1 MKFEKR
7 IKKALVNDADMFMR
21 ARKQEILCKDFLD
34 SVSSQQPMN
43 TKRKLVPVKRVF
55 VAAMVAVLLICSAI
69 FVPLSLR
76 DGGFPITDQGSTD
89 DGGFPITDQ
98 GSTDSGSRP
107 NLPVI
112 NDPVFEPSQ
121 WVGEA
126 DTPYAIINIG
136 EISSD
141 TIRLSQ
147 NGVLQNYVKVEGEVI
162 ASYNT
167 EKFDINNS
175 SLSGADVTESKVVAF
190 NNIREFYITEQSIE
204 LIEGLDA
211 IFVNVVKMNM
221 DGKFYYGPVTNDQ
234 GIAEF
239 LPVVEGKLQIN
250 ENDYN
255 TRSFLPIQILNDTL
269 DELMDYRDRGG
280 EETEF
285 TKALPSK
292 KIINGVSTDEVD
304 LYFKAWNCAKKIN
317 ATNRRTS
324 EIPT

>member
-55 VAAMVAVLLICSAI
+55 VAAMVAVLFICSAI

-89 DGGFPITDQ
+89 
-98 GSTDSGSRP
+98 SGP
-107 NLPVI
+107 HLNPPVL
-112 NDPVFEPSQ
+112 NNPVFEPSR

-147 NGVLQNYVKVEGEVI
+147 NGVLQNYVKVKGEVI

-250 ENDYN
+250 DNDYN
-255 TRSFLPIQILNDTL
+255 TRSFLSIQILNDTL
-269 DELMDYRDRGG
+269 DELRNYRDRGG

-285 TKALPSK
+285 TKALPSN
-292 KIINGVSTDEVD
+292 KIINGASTDEVD
-304 LYFKAWNCAKKIN
+304 LYFKAWICAKKN
-317 ATNRRTS
+317 YATNRNNS
-324 EIPT
+324 NVPS

>member
-7 IKKALVNDADMFMR
+7 IKKALVNEADMFMR

-43 TKRKLVPVKRVF
+43 TKRELVPVKRVF
-55 VAAMVAVLLICSAI
+55 VAAMVAVLFICLAI

-89 DGGFPITDQ
+89 
-98 GSTDSGSRP
+98 SGP
-107 NLPVI
+107 HLNPPVLNNL
-112 NDPVFEPSQ
+112 VFEPSR

-147 NGVLQNYVKVEGEVI
+147 NGVLQNYVKVKGEVI
-162 ASYNT
+162 ATYNT

-250 ENDYN
+250 DNDYN
-255 TRSFLPIQILNDTL
+255 TRSFLSIQILNDTL
-269 DELMDYRDRGG
+269 DELRNYRDRGG

-285 TKALPSK
+285 TKALPSN
-292 KIINGVSTDEVD
+292 KIINGASTDEVD

-317 ATNRRTS
+317 ATNRNNS
-324 EIPT
+324 NVPS

>member
-34 SVSSQQPMN
+34 SVSSPQPMN
-43 TKRKLVPVKRVF
+43 TKREPVPVKRVF
-55 VAAMVAVLLICSAI
+55 VAAMVAVLFICSAI
-69 FVPLSLR
+69 FVTLSLR
-76 DGGFPITDQGSTD
+76 DGGFPITDQG
-89 DGGFPITDQ
+89 P
-98 GSTDSGSRP
+98 TDSGP
-107 NLPVI
+107 HLNPPVL
-112 NDPVFEPSQ
+112 NNPVFEPSR

-147 NGVLQNYVKVEGEVI
+147 NGVLQNYVKVNGEVI

-167 EKFDINNS
+167 EIFDINNS

-250 ENDYN
+250 DNDYN
-255 TRSFLPIQILNDTL
+255 TRSFLSIQILNYTL
-269 DELMDYRDRGG
+269 DELRNYRDRGG

-285 TKALPSK
+285 TKALPSN
-292 KIINGVSTDEVD
+292 KIINGASTDEVD

-317 ATNRRTS
+317 AINRKNS
-324 EIPT
+324 NVPS

>member
-43 TKRKLVPVKRVF
+43 TKQKLVPVKRVF
-55 VAAMVAVLLICSAI
+55 VAAMVAVLFICSAI

-89 DGGFPITDQ
+89 
-98 GSTDSGSRP
+98 SGP
-107 NLPVI
+107 HLNPPVL
-112 NDPVFEPSQ
+112 NNPVFAPSR

-147 NGVLQNYVKVEGEVI
+147 NGVLQNYVKVKGEVI

-250 ENDYN
+250 DNDYN
-255 TRSFLPIQILNDTL
+255 TRSFLSIQILNDTL
-269 DELMDYRDRGG
+269 DELRSYRDRGG

-285 TKALPSK
+285 TKALPSN
-292 KIINGVSTDEVD
+292 KIINGASTDEVD

-317 ATNRRTS
+317 ATNRNNS
-324 EIPT
+324 NVPS

>member
-43 TKRKLVPVKRVF
+43 TKRKLVPIKRVF

-89 DGGFPITDQ
+89 
-98 GSTDSGSRP
+98 SGSHLNP
-107 NLPVI
+107 PVL
-112 NDPVFEPSQ
+112 NNPVFAPSR

-147 NGVLQNYVKVEGEVI
+147 NGVLQNYVKVKCEVI

-255 TRSFLPIQILNDTL
+255 TRSFLSIQILNDTL
-269 DELMDYRDRGG
+269 DELRNYRDRGG

-285 TKALPSK
+285 TKALPSN
-292 KIINGVSTDEVD
+292 KIINGASTDEVD

-317 ATNRRTS
+317 ATNRKNS
-324 EIPT
+324 NVPS

>member
-7 IKKALVNDADMFMR
+7 IKKTLVNDADKFMR
-21 ARKQEILCKDFLD
+21 ARKQDILSKDFLD
-34 SVSSQQPMN
+34 SVRAQQPLH
-43 TKRKLVPVKRVF
+43 TKREFVPVKRVLAT
-55 VAAMVAVLLICSAI
+55 VMVAVLVICSVI
-69 FVPLSLR
+69 LVPLSLR
-76 DGGFPITDQGSTD
+76 DEGFTT
-89 DGGFPITDQ
+89 TDQ
-98 GSTDSGSRP
+98 GSTDSGSHLNP
-107 NLPVI
+107 PVL
-112 NDPVFEPSQ
+112 NNPVFAPSR

-126 DTPYAIINIG
+126 DTPYAIINIS

-147 NGVLQNYVKVEGEVI
+147 NGVLQNYVKVKGDVI

-167 EKFDINNS
+167 EKFDVNDS
-175 SLSGADVTESKVVAF
+175 PLDGADVTDSKVVAF
-190 NNIREFYITEQSIE
+190 NNIQEFYVTEQSIE
-204 LIEGLDA
+204 FIEDLDV
-211 IFVNVVKMNM
+211 IFINVVKMNM

-239 LPVVEGKLQIN
+239 LPVVEGILRIE

-255 TRSFLPIQILNDTL
+255 TRSFLSIQILNETL
-269 DELMDYRDRGG
+269 DDLREYLDRGG

-285 TKALPSK
+285 TKALPSI

-317 ATNRRTS
+317 ATNRNTS
-324 EIPT
+324 DIPT

>member
-55 VAAMVAVLLICSAI
+55 VAAMVAVLFICSAI

-76 DGGFPITDQGSTD
+76 

-147 NGVLQNYVKVEGEVI
+147 NGVLQNYVKVKCEVI

-255 TRSFLPIQILNDTL
+255 TRSFLSIQILNDTL
-269 DELMDYRDRGG
+269 DELRNYRDRGG

-285 TKALPSK
+285 TKALPSN
-292 KIINGVSTDEVD
+292 KIINGASTDEVD

-317 ATNRRTS
+317 ATNRNNS
-324 EIPT
+324 NVPS

>member
-55 VAAMVAVLLICSAI
+55 VAAMVAVLFICSAI

-76 DGGFPITDQGSTD
+76 

-112 NDPVFEPSQ
+112 NDPVFAPSR

-147 NGVLQNYVKVEGEVI
+147 NGVLQNYVKVKCEVI

-255 TRSFLPIQILNDTL
+255 TRSFLSIQILNDTL
-269 DELMDYRDRGG
+269 DELRNYRDRGG

-285 TKALPSK
+285 TKALPSN
-292 KIINGVSTDEVD
+292 KIINGASTDEVD

-317 ATNRRTS
+317 ATNRNNS
-324 EIPT
+324 NVPS

>member
-7 IKKALVNDADMFMR
+7 IKKTLVNDADMFMR
-21 ARKQEILCKDFLD
+21 ARKQDILSKDFLD
-34 SVSSQQPMN
+34 SVRAQQPLRN
-43 TKRKLVPVKRVF
+43 KREFVPVKRVL
-55 VAAMVAVLLICSAI
+55 AAVMVAVLVICSVI

-76 DGGFPITDQGSTD
+76 DNGFSVI
-89 DGGFPITDQ
+89 DQ

-107 NLPVI
+107 NFPVI

-175 SLSGADVTESKVVAF
+175 SRSGADVTESKVVAF

-211 IFVNVVKMNM
+211 IFVNVVEMNM

-255 TRSFLPIQILNDTL
+255 TRSFLSIQILNDTL

>member
-55 VAAMVAVLLICSAI
+55 VVAMVAVLFICSAI

-89 DGGFPITDQ
+89 
-98 GSTDSGSRP
+98 SGP
-107 NLPVI
+107 HLNPPVL
-112 NDPVFEPSQ
+112 NNPVFDPPR

-126 DTPYAIINIG
+126 DTPYAIINIV

-147 NGVLQNYVKVEGEVI
+147 NGVLQNYVKVKGEVI

-255 TRSFLPIQILNDTL
+255 TRSFLSIQVLNDTL
-269 DELMDYRDRGG
+269 DELRNYRDRGG

-285 TKALPSK
+285 TKALPSN
-292 KIINGVSTDEVD
+292 KIINGASTDEVD

-317 ATNRRTS
+317 ATNRNNS
-324 EIPT
+324 NVPT